1 MKDGCGACFQHSL
14 DISIRCQVDLKLD
27 IIDLGLRRK
36 MVFRSSWRDYR
47 EKLTTK
53 GTWTLPRASSETSL
67 QDAEDR
73 TGG

>member
-1 MKDGCGACFQHSL
+1 MKDGRGASFQDSL
-14 DISIRCQVDLKLD
+14 GISIRCHVDLKLD

-36 MVFRSSWRDYR
+36 MVFRSSWRDCR

-53 GTWTLPRASSETSL
+53 GTLQRASSETSL

-73 TGG
+73 TGS